1 MAQSNN
7 SAIPITEQ
15 FWSLV
20 DKADRRFSR
29 VRDRPSHDRNRDDGD
44 FHKAFK
50 LYTRLWKMQQEHR
63 AALTDAGMRRWE
75 VGEIASRIAQLYY
88 GQYRRTSDSS
98 YLAEAF
104 VFYEAV
110 LDREYLRDAPSAPSA
125 AAAAAEVALAHKQL
139 RLLVRFLNVSL
150 ILGRREMVLRL
161 ASLLRIVLEEHRRGF
176 QETEYK
182 EWKHVVQ
189 EVVRFLKAD
198 TPFMNMRPLRYSFAF
213 DPPPDTLPSV
223 VPGGTKRSL
232 ALRDAVLCSYYHNEV
247 KIGELTLDTFRMLQC
262 LEWDPCGMFSL
273 KSGADGTH
281 SGMGL
286 NSHNLL
292 QDIRDPSLPLNPRK
306 LILYRPSIT
315 HFLMVLATMC
325 EELPHD
331 GILLIYLSAA
341 DTAEKITGSFRKL
354 DISSPSNSPVNSPPE
369 SSSPITG
376 SQKINNEL
384 HLWLGSHGS
393 EGSKYIYPC
402 DLVPFTRR
410 PLFLVIDSKCSHA
423 FKAINGS
430 EKGETAAMLLSPIS
444 RPPTAAAG
452 DDSSRSQNGSQFTMF
467 LTAPLQAFCFLIGIS
482 GTNIDK
488 EKYVAAEKLLSLS
501 LKEWE
506 TTLVASDALH
516 PVWIQALGDP
526 FLRRFILRFIFCR
539 ASLALFKLTNGEE
552 EFLPGCT
559 PQLPESLDPDAALS
573 QSCILRLANF
583 FNAAD
588 QFAFTEG
595 IARSSESDADL
606 ITEASD
612 VR

>member
-110 LDREYLRDAPSAPSA
+110 LDREYLRDAPSA

-161 ASLLRIVLEEHRRGF
+161 ASLLRIVLEEHRRSF

-189 EVVRFLKAD
+189 EVVRFLKSD
-198 TPFMNMRPLRYSFAF
+198 TPFMNMRPLSPVQLLPQRGKDWRAYTRYFQNA
-213 DPPPDTLPSV
+213 
-223 VPGGTKRSL
+223 
-232 ALRDAVLCSYYHNEV
+232 AVSRV
-247 KIGELTLDTFRMLQC
+247 
-262 LEWDPCGMFSL
+262 DPCGMFSL

-423 FKAINGS
+423 FKAGYKWVR
-430 EKGETAAMLLSPIS
+430 EG
-444 RPPTAAAG
+444 R
-452 DDSSRSQNGSQFTMF
+452 DSSYASFPN
-467 LTAPLQAFCFLIGIS
+467 
-482 GTNIDK
+482 
-488 EKYVAAEKLLSLS
+488 LS
-501 LKEWE
+501 
-506 TTLVASDALH
+506 TSD
-516 PVWIQALGDP
+516 
-526 FLRRFILRFIFCR
+526 
-539 ASLALFKLTNGEE
+539 
-552 EFLPGCT
+552 
-559 PQLPESLDPDAALS
+559 
-573 QSCILRLANF
+573 SCGWR
-583 FNAAD
+583 
-588 QFAFTEG
+588 
-595 IARSSESDADL
+595 
-606 ITEASD
+606 
-612 VR
+612 